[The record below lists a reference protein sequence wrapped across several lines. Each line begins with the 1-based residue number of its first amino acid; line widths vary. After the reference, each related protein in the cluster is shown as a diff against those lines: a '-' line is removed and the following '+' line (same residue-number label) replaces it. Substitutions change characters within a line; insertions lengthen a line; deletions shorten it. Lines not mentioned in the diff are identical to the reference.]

1 MEKHNLINIIYQYH
15 KDDLYETRFADGQTV
30 ELDEKISLVEQKKW
44 ISQQVQDDVLH
55 DVTAFTVTKEKSI
68 VDKSSIKKLEDINVK
83 ERVAKLWP
91 QINKDYSEKGW
102 CSYDGLV
109 FIIDMF

>member
-1 MEKHNLINIIYQYH
+1 
-15 KDDLYETRFADGQTV
+15 
-30 ELDEKISLVEQKKW
+30 LDEKISLVEQKKW
-44 ISQQVQDDVLH
+44 ISQQVQDDVLQ

-68 VDKSSIKKLEDINVK
+68 VDKSNTKNLEDLNVK

-102 CSYDGLV
+102 CLYGRIV